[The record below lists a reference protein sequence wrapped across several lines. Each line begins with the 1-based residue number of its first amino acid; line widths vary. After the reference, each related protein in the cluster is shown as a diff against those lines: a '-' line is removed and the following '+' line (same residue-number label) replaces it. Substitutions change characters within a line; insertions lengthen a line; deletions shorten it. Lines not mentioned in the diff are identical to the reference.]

1 MNTLILFAATGLF
14 AAGATA
20 GIISV
25 VTIAIRREEKNLT
38 LTSAPPDRVTR
49 AGRWVN
55 GVGVRAT
62 CRAAADWQTTAWLGG
77 VHGDRDFRR
86 VGS

>member
-38 LTSAPPDRVTR
+38 LTSAPRDRVTR
-49 AGRWVN
+49 AGRWLN

-62 CRAAADWQTTAWLGG
+62 RPAAADRGNDGLAGG